1 LKIDIKARKEVIR
14 FSIAGTIVGAT
25 DFGIY
30 YFLIHFLS
38 FPLAKGIS
46 FTCAGIVSY
55 LLNKYWIFR
64 YNRSSSYPEIGRYI
78 LVNFLALG
86 INVVT
91 NQSILERWPGTIF
104 LALII
109 ASMLTGL
116 FTFICFKW
124 WVFRTLLQKGIYFM
138 WWKWIPWRFLVRD
151 VAAKQGFVDPI
162 KVLSQLQN
170 FVQPSEVL
178 APMELVR
185 SGVVLHARGLIN
197 SLAIQHNLD
206 WIWPYWVECQYDPLN
221 EAFIPR
227 SFSLTQI
234 NLTHRNW
241 TALGVPDGVEFP
253 LVDPRGLVTP
263 YYDSWSIDVWI
274 IPKEGEPLIPSRS
287 PSISQKMVMDGGLC
301 VITESVLDKLKLQ
314 TKVQVI
320 GSAQFPVCQIQV
332 EGFAHQTAWLVI
344 SLRPYNPEGVSFI
357 HDIALFENRMGW
369 QVNKKDLIY
378 FNVSPDRCEFAY
390 YRHGDVYRHL
400 SEQEDTKEIWCKVG
414 MASAAALYKLEAGLP
429 RKMIVQVPL
438 ATNKVEKESY
448 RDYQET
454 AKLAWEK
461 SLQGAAQLQI
471 PDKHFQFLY
480 EAAIHTMILHSPKE
494 VYPGPFIYRRF
505 WFRDAAFILYA
516 LLCVGLKERVRRAL
530 DCFRSRQTAQG
541 YFLSQE
547 GEWDSNGEALW
558 IIRQYCEMT
567 GNTPPGEWRESIQ
580 KAGRWICNKRLSP
593 DLKFLH
599 AGLLPAGFSAEHLG
613 PNDFYYWDDFW
624 SVGGLKA
631 AAFLC
636 SSYKD
641 NDDAIYFENQSRVLL
656 ESINQSLKKVDVR
669 LNRPAIP
676 ASPYRR
682 MDSGAIGSLAASY
695 PLRVFE
701 QNDPRILDTADFL
714 MKNCLVHGGFFHDM
728 THSGINPYLT
738 LHLAQV
744 LLRSGDPRYFDL
756 MTAVANLATSTG
768 QWPEAIHPR
777 TGGGCMGDGQ
787 HVWAAAEWVM
797 IVRNCFVREE
807 DNLLILC
814 SGIPR
819 IWIDKKQPITF
830 GPAPTNFGDI
840 NISIKPQAQNILIEW
855 SGKWFVNE
863 PHIDIQLPGF
873 MKVRVSPGTNS
884 IELKYEA
891 DK

>member
-1 LKIDIKARKEVIR
+1 LKIDIKARKEIAR
-14 FSIAGTIVGAT
+14 FLIAGTVAGAT

-30 YFLIHFLS
+30 YFLLHFLS
-38 FPLAKGIS
+38 FPMAKGIS

-55 LLNKYWIFR
+55 LLNKYWIFQ
-64 YNRSSSYPEIGRYI
+64 YNRSSSYPEMGRYI
-78 LVNFLALG
+78 LINFLALG

-91 NQSILERWPGTIF
+91 NQSILERWPGAIF

-109 ASMLTGL
+109 ASMLTGF
-116 FTFICFKW
+116 FTFVCFKW
-124 WVFRTLLQKGIYFM
+124 WVFRTLLQKGLYFM

-151 VAAKQGFVDPI
+151 VATKQGFLDPI

-274 IPKEGEPLIPSRS
+274 IPEEGEPLIPSRS
-287 PSISQKMVMDGGLC
+287 PSISQKLVMGGGLC

-320 GSAQFPVCQIQV
+320 GPAQSPVCQIQI
-332 EGFAHQTAWLVI
+332 EGFAHQAAWLVI

-357 HDIALFENRMGW
+357 HDIALLENRMGW

-378 FNVSPDRCEFAY
+378 FNVSPDRCEFSY

-400 SEQEDTKEIWCKVG
+400 SEQEDKKEIWCKVG

-429 RKMIVQVPL
+429 RGMILQVPL
-438 ATNKVEKESY
+438 TKNEVEKESY
-448 RDYQET
+448 QDYQET

-461 SLQGAAQLQI
+461 SLQGAVQLQI

-480 EAAIHTMILHSPKE
+480 EAAIRTMILHSPKE

-558 IIRQYCEMT
+558 IMRQYCEMT
-567 GNTPPGEWRESIQ
+567 GNIPPEEWKESIQ
-580 KAGRWICNKRLSP
+580 KAGTWICNKRLSR

-624 SVGGLKA
+624 AVAGLKA

-636 SSYKD
+636 ARYKD
-641 NDDAIYFENQSRVLL
+641 NDDAVYFEKESQILI
-656 ESINQSLKKVDVR
+656 ESINQSLKKVGVR

-682 MDSGAIGSLAASY
+682 MDSGAIGSLAAGY

-701 QNDPRILDTADFL
+701 QNDPRLLDTADFL

-807 DNLLILC
+807 GNRLILC

-819 IWIDKKQPITF
+819 VWVDKKQPITF
-830 GPAPTNFGDI
+830 GPAPTSFGDI
-840 NISIKPQAQNILIEW
+840 NISITPLAQNILIEW
-855 SGKWFVNE
+855 NGKWFVSE
-863 PHIDIQLPGF
+863 PTIDIQLPGF
-873 MKVRVSPGTNS
+873 MKVRVLPGTHS